1 MVGAVPRLDPSSL
14 GQHLDALYRA
24 AWALCGSREDA
35 KDLVQDTL
43 TGVLAR
49 PRTVQAGGERAY
61 LMSALRNT
69 FASWLRTRSRRPRTV
84 PEPDG
89 FEAVDPHSGRAP
101 ELAAEVGELFTAVA
115 ALPEDFRLAL
125 AAVDMLG
132 LTYAEAAAA
141 LGTSEATITTRIY
154 RARRRV
160 TAQLADAPAPD
171 EAREGSGP
179 GRSLHS

>member
-1 MVGAVPRLDPSSL
+1 MGGAVPRLDPSSL

-35 KDLVQDTL
+35 EDLVQDTL
-43 TGVLAR
+43 TQVLAR

-84 PEPDG
+84 PEPEG
-89 FEAVDPHSGRAP
+89 FEAADPHSERSP
-101 ELAAEVGELFTAVA
+101 ELAAEVGDLFAVVA

-125 AAVDMLG
+125 AAVDILG
-132 LTYAEAAAA
+132 LTYGEAAAA

-154 RARRRV
+154 RARQRV
-160 TAQLADAPAPD
+160 AAQLTDSPGAGP
-171 EAREGSGP
+171 AREGSGP
-179 GRSLHS
+179 DRSLRS